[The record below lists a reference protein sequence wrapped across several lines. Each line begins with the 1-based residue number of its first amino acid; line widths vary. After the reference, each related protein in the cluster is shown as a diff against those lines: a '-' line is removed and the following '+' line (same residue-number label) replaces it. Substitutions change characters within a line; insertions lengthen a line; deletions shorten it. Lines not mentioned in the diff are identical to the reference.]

1 MFCAS
6 PRNSG
11 RVSAPSPTRFCAMSH
26 APALAYRSD
35 IDGLR
40 AVAVLLVVV
49 FHFHL
54 ISGVDSGFMGVD
66 VFFVISGF
74 LITTIV
80 QRQLQ
85 AGRFSVGTFWIH
97 RIRRLAPALVAT
109 TLLMLLAGW
118 VWLLPPDFAKLAQQT
133 IATQLYVANI
143 FYWRNVNYFGLQ
155 AQDVYLLHTWSLA
168 VEEQFYIFYP
178 LVLIAIAKWARG
190 RVGLILSLLALTS
203 FALNVGFVVLK
214 PQATFYLMPT
224 RAWELLAGALLALQV
239 LRPHHPSRFAA
250 HACGAAGFACLAAT
264 ILAYREG
271 IAFPGYFALLPVA
284 AAVLLILAG
293 SLGENVA
300 SSVLSLR
307 PVTYIGR
314 ISYPLYLV
322 HWPVN
327 VFAAAALGARYG
339 WGWRFA
345 MLALSMALAA
355 LIYHGVE
362 RPMRRWFAER
372 GSGSV
377 LKGYGVALVAAL
389 GVSIG
394 VLATGGVPTRYPE
407 RVAKLASFVDDQPPP
422 LRECEFS
429 GATPLNAR
437 SMCRLGAPTVEPTWL
452 VYGDSHA
459 WAASGAVDLWLRRTG
474 RSAQFVFIHGCPPV
488 RGVYVLRGGS
498 TCFDFNADAMRYLQA
513 QASLSH
519 VLLISTWLQA
529 KEAILTDAS
538 NRHFTV
544 DESVALFDRQFG
556 DTLAELKRMGKHAY
570 VWEPLP
576 GARES
581 VPQAMA
587 RSELTPMPLDIDITR
602 SEYLTRYDFFFTA
615 LRKQQGLIA
624 GSFSPSVELCGSG
637 SCVTQIEGMPLYFDG
652 GHLAY
657 STRLFWADA
666 LARQLGN

>member
-11 RVSAPSPTRFCAMSH
+11 RVSAPHPTRFCAMSH
-26 APALAYRSD
+26 TPALAYRSD

-40 AVAVLLVVV
+40 AVAVLLVGV

-54 ISGVDSGFMGVD
+54 VSGGDSGFMGVD

-109 TLLMLLAGW
+109 TLLTLLAGW

-178 LVLIAIAKWARG
+178 LVLIAIAKW
-190 RVGLILSLLALTS
+190 
-203 FALNVGFVVLK
+203 
-214 PQATFYLMPT
+214 
-224 RAWELLAGALLALQV
+224 ALLALQV

-307 PVTYIGR
+307 PATYIGR

-327 VFAAAALGARYG
+327 VFAAAALGVGYG

-362 RPMRRWFAER
+362 GPMRRWFAER
-372 GSGSV
+372 GSSSV

-394 VLATGGVPTRYPE
+394 VLATGGVPARYPE

-429 GATPLNAR
+429 GTTPLNAR

-498 TCFDFNADAMRYLQA
+498 TCFDFNAAAMRHLQA

-538 NRHFTV
+538 DRPVTV
-544 DESVALFDRQFG
+544 DESIALFDRQFG
-556 DTLAELKRMGKHAY
+556 DTLAELKRMGKLAY

-587 RSELTPMPLDIDITR
+587 RSELTSMPLDIDITR

-666 LARQLGN
+666 LARQLGQASIKF